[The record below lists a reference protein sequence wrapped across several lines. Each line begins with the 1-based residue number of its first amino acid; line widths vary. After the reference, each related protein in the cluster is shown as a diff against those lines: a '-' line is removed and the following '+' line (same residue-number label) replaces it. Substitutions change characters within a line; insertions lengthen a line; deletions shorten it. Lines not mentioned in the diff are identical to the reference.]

1 MPLLETF
8 TSPPPEEPDDP
19 WTVEIG
25 GTYGKRHAKAGK
37 KWVETFTLIPE
48 MPVGLQALWL
58 QTAGSTGRSPEYKA
72 GAVINFIQLIFDDQA
87 DKSHTRFLTL
97 VNDPDRLV
105 RLELLVDVMDTSV
118 KLLTGRPTGPA
129 TPSADGQPETETG
142 STPESPPADE
152 TPEPSASAKSST
164 GSSSSS
170 SKPRRKQAPRQTKS

>member
-25 GTYGKRHAKAGK
+25 GTYGK
-37 KWVETFTLIPE
+37 
-48 MPVGLQALWL
+48 L
-58 QTAGSTGRSPEYKA
+58 QTAKSTGRSTEYQA
-72 GAVINFIQLIFDDQA
+72 GAVISYLQLLFDDQA

-105 RLELLVDVMDTSV
+105 RLDLLVDVMHSSV
-118 KLLTGRPTGPA
+118 KALTGRPTGPA
-129 TPSADGQPETETG
+129 TSSLAGQSETETG
-142 STPESPPADE
+142 STPESPPSDE
-152 TPEPSASAKSST
+152 TPEPLPSAKSST

-170 SKPRRKQAPRQTKS
+170 SKQPRKRAPKQTKS

>member
-25 GTYGKRHAKAGK
+25 GTYGKRHTKAGK

-48 MPVGLQALWL
+48 IPVGLEAMWL
-58 QTAGSTGRSPEYKA
+58 QTAKSTGRSTEYQA
-72 GAVINFIQLIFDDQA
+72 GAVISYLQLLFDDQA

-105 RLELLVDVMDTSV
+105 RLDLLVDVMHSSV
-118 KLLTGRPTGPA
+118 KALTGRPTGPA
-129 TPSADGQPETETG
+129 TSSLAGQSETETG
-142 STPESPPADE
+142 STPESPPSDE
-152 TPEPSASAKSST
+152 TPEPSPSAKPST

-170 SKPRRKQAPRQTKS
+170 SKQPRKRAPRQTKS